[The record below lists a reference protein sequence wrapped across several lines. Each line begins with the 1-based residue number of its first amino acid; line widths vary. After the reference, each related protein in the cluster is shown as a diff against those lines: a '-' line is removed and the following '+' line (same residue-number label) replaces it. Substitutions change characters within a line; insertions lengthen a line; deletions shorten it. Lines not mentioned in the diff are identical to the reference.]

1 MLQRSNTGSINVLD
15 ENAAFRTVSP
25 SPRGPDQIHGLN
37 AAHVQGGGWNCNA
50 GNSTEVIPDEGTI
63 SCRRSREKSDGVQV
77 S

>member
-37 AAHVQGGGWNCNA
+37 AAHVQGGDGIA
-50 GNSTEVIPDEGTI
+50 MRETPQRLYLMKGPFRAEDHV
-63 SCRRSREKSDGVQV
+63 RRAMAFK
-77 S
+77 